1 MLPLQRTGVQKR
13 QNATFRTATR
23 HSSKLPNTDDRMIGF
38 KKLDIYILKKFLL
51 LFAAA
56 FCICIFVFE
65 MQAAWKYIE
74 DLVGKGLSIDIL
86 GKFFGYLT
94 LYLVPQSLPLAVLL
108 ATLITF
114 GNLGESLELLAMKA
128 AGIPLIRVMRPLL
141 IFAIGTVGFSFWF
154 QNKVSAP
161 AYLDMRTLLFS
172 MKLQSPAVE
181 IPEGVFYNG
190 VPNINIYVQKKD
202 VSTGMLYQTIIYKV
216 DQGFNRAHIVLA
228 DSARL
233 EMTED
238 KKNLVLDM
246 WSGEQFESLQGNSAG
261 TQMLGSS
268 ASDPYDRE
276 TFDYKKFIIDFD
288 SNFNMVDK
296 NVLATMAEGKDL
308 KQLRHSIDSMNQAM
322 DSVGKRYFVDAQ
334 SVYFRR
340 PALSKADSVSLY
352 RQLKAHPQNIDS
364 LLAHLPAEKMQN
376 VEQAARISV
385 QSAKSDLEW
394 KAMTTHD
401 TDYTIRRHWS
411 YWYMF
416 YTGSIVCLI
425 FFLIGASLGA
435 IIRKGGLGFPVLI
448 SVGVFII
455 RYVIDTSTTKMA
467 RDGNINMMFAMWL
480 STVIITPLAIFLT
493 YKANRDSGLFNMEA
507 YTNAF
512 RRLLGLRTKR
522 HIAAKEVVIH
532 DPDMERVAQL
542 LEEIKTESNEYMAG
556 NHLLKA
562 PSYVQT
568 FFRYQADDHVERISE
583 KIEELVEELSNSRDY
598 RMLSGINQIPVLYT
612 TAHVSPFHSTK
623 WNKAAG
629 ILFPV
634 GIVLW
639 LRIWRFRLI
648 LLRELKQIVRT
659 CNSLEELI
667 HGNTNE
673 AEEENSPATDTA
685 QKKKKRNWK
694 KVAIIFFLSAAIAA
708 AIGNWGYKRY
718 RHYRIQKMMR
728 MEQPGAAPAEG
739 TALPNQGTPL
749 SQPTTDSPFGN

>member
-1 MLPLQRTGVQKR
+1 M
-13 QNATFRTATR
+13 
-23 HSSKLPNTDDRMIGF
+23 PNTDDRMIGF
-38 KKLDIYILKKFLL
+38 KKLDIYIFKKFLL

-154 QNKVSAP
+154 QNEVSAP
-161 AYLDMRTLLFS
+161 AYLNMRTLLFS

-216 DQGFNRAHIVLA
+216 DQGFNRAQIVLA

-261 TQMLGSS
+261 TQMMGNS

-308 KQLRHSIDSMNQAM
+308 KQLRHSIDSMELAM
-322 DSVGKRYFVDAQ
+322 DSVGKRYYADAR

-340 PALSKADSVSLY
+340 PALSKVDSTTLY
-352 RQLKAHPQNIDS
+352 KQLKAHPQNIDS
-364 LLAHLPAEKMQN
+364 LLAHLPADKMQN

-416 YTGSIVCLI
+416 YTGALVCLI

-435 IIRKGGLGFPVLI
+435 IIRKGGLGLPVLI
-448 SVGVFII
+448 SVGVFIV

-480 STVIITPLAIFLT
+480 STAIITPLAIFLT

-507 YTNAF
+507 YLNAF

-522 HIAAKEVVIH
+522 HIAPKEVIIH
-532 DPDMERVAQL
+532 DPDMERVDTL
-542 LEEIKTESNEYMAG
+542 LGEIKEESKDYMSTR
-556 NHLLKA
+556 HLLKA
-562 PSYVQT
+562 PSYIST
-568 FFRYQADDHVERISE
+568 FFRYEADDHVERISE
-583 KIEELVEELSNSRDY
+583 KIEDVVEELSNSRDY
-598 RMLSGINQIPVLYT
+598 RILSGINQYPILYT
-612 TAHVSPFHSTK
+612 TAHVSPFHSKK

-629 ILFPV
+629 IFFPL
-634 GIVLW
+634 GFVLW

-659 CNSLEELI
+659 CNTLEEVI
-667 HGNTNE
+667 QGHTDETENE
-673 AEEENSPATDTA
+673 SAPASDTA
-685 QKKKKRNWK
+685 KPKQKRKWK
-694 KVAIIFFLSAAIAA
+694 KAVLIFIVSAAVAA
-708 AIGNWGYKRY
+708 ALGNWGYGRY

-728 MEQPGAAPAEG
+728 MEQSGAAPADG
-739 TALPNQGTPL
+739 NVLQGQSTPP
-749 SQPTTDSPFGN
+749 SQPATDTPFGK

>member
-1 MLPLQRTGVQKR
+1 
-13 QNATFRTATR
+13 
-23 HSSKLPNTDDRMIGF
+23 MIGF

-74 DLVGKGLSIDIL
+74 DLVGKGLSIEIL

-216 DQGFNRAHIVLA
+216 DQGFNRAQIVLA

-261 TQMLGSS
+261 TQMIGSN

-308 KQLRHSIDSMNQAM
+308 HQLRHSIDSMELAM
-322 DSVGKRYFVDAQ
+322 DSVGKQYYTDARNMF
-334 SVYFRR
+334 FRR
-340 PALSKADSVSLY
+340 PALSKADSASLY

-376 VEQAARISV
+376 VEQAARTNV
-385 QSAKSDLEW
+385 QSAKADLEW
-394 KAMTTHD
+394 KALTTHD

-448 SVGVFII
+448 SVGVFIF

-480 STVIITPLAIFLT
+480 STAIITPLAIFLT
-493 YKANRDSGLFNMEA
+493 YKANRDSVLFNMEA
-507 YTNAF
+507 YVNVF
-512 RRLLGLRTKR
+512 RRLLGLHTKR
-522 HIAAKEVVIH
+522 HVAAKEVVIN

-542 LEEIKTESNEYMAG
+542 LEEIKTESSDYMHT
-556 NHLLKA
+556 NRLLKA
-562 PSYVQT
+562 PSYIQT
-568 FFRYQADDHVERISE
+568 FFRYRADDHVERISE
-583 KIEELVEELSNSRDY
+583 KMEEMVEELSNSRDY
-598 RMLSGINQIPVLYT
+598 RILSAVNQLPILYT

-629 ILFPV
+629 IIFPV
-634 GIVLW
+634 GLILW

-648 LLRELKQIVRT
+648 LLRELKQIVRM
-659 CNSLEELI
+659 CNELEVVI
-667 HGNTNE
+667 SGSTNDS
-673 AEEENSPATDTA
+673 EEESTTAAPAENT
-685 QKKKKRNWK
+685 KKKRKWK
-694 KVAIIFFLSAAIAA
+694 KAALIFILSAAIAA
-708 AIGNWGYKRY
+708 VAGNWAYGRYK
-718 RHYRIQKMMR
+718 HYRIQKMMR
-728 MEQPGAAPAEG
+728 VEQSGTNSPEG
-739 TALPNQGTPL
+739 NVLPNQGAPL
-749 SQPTTDSPFGN
+749 PQPATDSPFGK